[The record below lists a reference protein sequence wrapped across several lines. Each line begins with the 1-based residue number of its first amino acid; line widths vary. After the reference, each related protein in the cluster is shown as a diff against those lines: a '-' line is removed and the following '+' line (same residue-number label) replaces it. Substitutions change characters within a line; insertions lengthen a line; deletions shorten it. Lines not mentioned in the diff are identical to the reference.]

1 MTQTV
6 NLKEA
11 AEILGLDYH
20 TFHWRVN
27 HGKYTELD
35 SIRKGKERLFRKDDI
50 LEIKRR
56 EERELEEFLG
66 DEGDAA

>member
-1 MTQTV
+1 MSETVNMTQ
-6 NLKEA
+6 A
-11 AEILGLDYH
+11 AEMLGIDYA

-27 HGKYTELD
+27 HGKYTDLD
-35 SIRKGKERLFRKDDI
+35 SIKPGRERLFRKQDI

-56 EERELEEFLG
+56 EEQELKEFLG